1 MLLGRVEGLRR
12 RDHAEE
18 CAERVV
24 VLGRYLDAA
33 DALDVD
39 GVAEAHVAELG
50 DGPAEAVVVDGL
62 RSYYRFDIVRGRVRR
77 TVFRFRDSPG
87 CGDAFLPIV
96 APRRTMWYSPCE
108 VPGADSRGAGSMSK
122 MRHPEKP
129 VWTNLHVL
137 AQRMG
142 PRGAEAT
149 RNRRRAT

>member
-24 VLGRYLDAA
+24 VLGNGDAA

-62 RSYYRFDIVRGRVRR
+62 RSYYRFDIIRGGVRRDDAAVAEEVDGRVGEELLRVRR
-77 TVFRFRDSPG
+77 RVGVVEPS
-87 CGDAFLPIV
+87 DAAAELLD
-96 APRRTMWYSPCE
+96 APRAGRDVLLLSIAPWLE
-108 VPGADSRGAGSMSK
+108 RRRGA
-122 MRHPEKP
+122 RLVRFP
-129 VWTNLHVL
+129 VTYVT
-137 AQRMG
+137 
-142 PRGAEAT
+142 PIDTET
-149 RNRRRAT
+149 